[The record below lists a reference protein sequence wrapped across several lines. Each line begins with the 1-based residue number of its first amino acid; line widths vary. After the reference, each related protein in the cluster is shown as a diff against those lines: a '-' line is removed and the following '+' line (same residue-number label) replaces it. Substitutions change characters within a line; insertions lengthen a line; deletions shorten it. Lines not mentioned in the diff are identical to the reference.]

1 MNSSGY
7 LNVLLKN
14 FSSLV
19 TQTVKNLP
27 VMQETQVQWGSPLEK
42 VMAAHSS
49 ILAWTIP
56 WTEESGR
63 LQSMESQRV
72 GHS

>member
-19 TQTVKNLP
+19 TQTVKNPP

-49 ILAWTIP
+49 ILFFFLIFFI
-56 WTEESGR
+56 
-63 LQSMESQRV
+63 V
-72 GHS
+72 VDFVIH